1 MTKLLLQ
8 ICRILVAVLFIF
20 SGLVKANDTLGLSY
34 KMQEFFDLWQ
44 VNALNE
50 YSLAF
55 SILIISFEII
65 AGVALLIGWRM
76 RLISWLLLL
85 LIIFFTFLTGYAYL
99 SGQFKDCG
107 CFGDCLPITP
117 LTSFLKDVL
126 LLVLIGYIFYHREK
140 IRPVFSARINNLL
153 IILTTIFS
161 FAFQW
166 YVLTYNP
173 LVDCLP
179 FKKGNSIPEK
189 MKIPANAITDS
200 FAIRFIY
207 EKNGQ
212 QHAFSPAE
220 LPDDLDTYTFVERKD
235 ELVRKGNA
243 EPAIKGFSL
252 NTSDNQ
258 DITES
263 ILQHPGYVLLLFV
276 NDREDDVMKE
286 LKGSDIEKALTHAHQ
301 QKHPVYIVSNTSEN
315 VSNHLKEMDWPYP
328 VLKLD
333 FTAFRTAARANPTL
347 YLLNNGTVVNKWTG
361 AEGSK
366 ALKFIKKYP

>member
-8 ICRILVAVLFIF
+8 ISRILVAVLFIF
-20 SGLVKANDTLGLSY
+20 SGLVKANDPLGLSY

-44 VNALNE
+44 VNALND

-55 SILIISFEII
+55 SILIIAFEII

-117 LTSFLKDVL
+117 LSSFLKDVL

-140 IRPVFSARINNLL
+140 IRPAFSARINNLL

-220 LPDDLDTYTFVERKD
+220 LPDDLDTYTFIERKD

-252 NTSDNQ
+252 STSDNQ

-263 ILQHPGYVLLLFV
+263 ILQHPGYVFLLFV
-276 NDREDDVMKE
+276 NDREDDVVKA
-286 LKGSDIEKALTHAHQ
+286 LKNSAIEKALTHAHQ
-301 QKHPVYIVSNTSEN
+301 QSHPIYIVSNTSEN
-315 VSNHLKEMDWPYP
+315 VSKHLKEMGWPYP

-347 YLLNNGTVVNKWTG
+347 YLLKNGTVINKWTG

-366 ALKFIKKYP
+366 ALKYIKENP

>member
-8 ICRILVAVLFIF
+8 ISRILVAVLFIF
-20 SGLVKANDTLGLSY
+20 SGLVKANDPLGLSY

-50 YSLAF
+50 FSLAF
-55 SILIISFEII
+55 SILVISFEII
-65 AGVALLIGWRM
+65 AGIALLIGWRM

-117 LTSFLKDVL
+117 LASFLKDVIL
-126 LLVLIGYIFYHREK
+126 LALIGFIFYHREK
-140 IRPVFSARINNLL
+140 IHPAFSARINNLL
-153 IILTTIFS
+153 ITVTTIFS

-212 QHAFSPAE
+212 QHAFSPSE

-252 NTSDNQ
+252 NTQDNI
-258 DITES
+258 DITDS

-276 NDREDDVMKE
+276 NDREDEVMKE

-301 QKHPVYIVSNTSEN
+301 QSHPVYIVSNTSEN
-315 VSNHLKEMDWPYP
+315 VSNHLKEMGWPYP

-333 FTAFRTAARANPTL
+333 FTAFRTAARTNPTL
-347 YLLNNGTVVNKWTG
+347 YLLNKGTVVNKWTG
-361 AEGSK
+361 SEGSK
-366 ALKFIKKYP
+366 ALKYILEYP

>member
-8 ICRILVAVLFIF
+8 ISRILVAVLFIF
-20 SGLVKANDTLGLSY
+20 SGLVKANDPLGLSY

-44 VNALNE
+44 VNALND

-55 SILIISFEII
+55 SILIIAFEII

-126 LLVLIGYIFYHREK
+126 LLLLIGYIFYHREK
-140 IRPVFSARINNLL
+140 IRPAFSARINNLL

-179 FKKGNSIPEK
+179 FKKGNNIPEK
-189 MKIPANAITDS
+189 MKIPANAIPDS

-252 NTSDNQ
+252 NTTDNQ

-276 NDREDDVMKE
+276 NDREDDVMKS
-286 LKGSDIEKALTHAHQ
+286 LKGSDFEKALNHAHQ
-301 QKHPVYIVSNTSEN
+301 EKHPVYIVSNTSEN
-315 VSNHLKEMDWPYP
+315 VSNHLKEMGWPYQ

-333 FTAFRTAARANPTL
+333 FTAFRTAARVNPTL
-347 YLLNNGTVVNKWTG
+347 YLLNKGTVVNKWTG
-361 AEGSK
+361 AEESN
-366 ALKFIKKYP
+366 ALKYIQEYQ